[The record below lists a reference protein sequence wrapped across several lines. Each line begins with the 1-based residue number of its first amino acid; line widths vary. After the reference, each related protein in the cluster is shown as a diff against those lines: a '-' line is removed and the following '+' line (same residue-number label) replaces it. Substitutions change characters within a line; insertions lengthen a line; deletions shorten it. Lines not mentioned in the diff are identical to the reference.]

1 MCVYL
6 YLHIVFNDDVMIFS
20 KHDVSPFLL
29 YFHSIQFNLIQFKP
43 NSIHHQQQYQTT
55 SILPSNKNKYT
66 KNTTNHK
73 NQTKPNKKQTNIQKK
88 D

>member
-6 YLHIVFNDDVMIFS
+6 YLHIVFNDGVMIFS

-29 YFHSIQFNLIQFKP
+29 YFHSISFNS
-43 NSIHHQQQYQTT
+43 NQTPYIINNNNT
-55 SILPSNKNKYT
+55 KQPLFYHPIKKYT

-73 NQTKPNKKQTNIQKK
+73 NQTKQKQTNIQK